1 MWSNAA
7 PCWLV
12 IMLDMFARDQ
22 MQLRACAWPS
32 WRLLVIKCNSMFA
45 LPGPVCP
52 TVAIGFIKYKT
63 CACICLYVGLF
74 VVSFHR
80 LGYRVAGLS
89 LTTQLGRT

>member
-45 LPGPVCP
+45 RDQAGDFYSRLYRTPWLLVIKLEIIACDQMQLHVC
-52 TVAIGFIKYKT
+52 VAR
-63 CACICLYVGLF
+63 AC
-74 VVSFHR
+74 
-80 LGYRVAGLS
+80 LS
-89 LTTQLGRT
+89 DRYNWLDIN